1 MSLPTNKRA
10 RLQVQFWGH
19 PISAGTGAIDYFVSS
34 RWDWQCDSEHGTPQ
48 SHFNEQLVLFEVCKP
63 VLWELLF
70 VTSVLLIR
78 LFRFV
83 SQSLSFAFHR
93 PPGPSMTARD
103 AMRSR
108 LSRLFSVLAAAPA
121 SKSPWEEHDLL
132 DSDALGSHSSTNAI
146 DPVVVVV
153 PQAIMKFHP
162 AFDEVLREVLRG
174 YLSTRVPVLVAIV
187 DHGE

>member
-132 DSDALGSHSSTNAI
+132 ESAEGRGDSWQTTAQLMSQAMAAEERELRRSSRA
-146 DPVVVVV
+146 
-153 PQAIMKFHP
+153 
-162 AFDEVLREVLRG
+162 
-174 YLSTRVPVLVAIV
+174 VAS
-187 DHGE
+187 